1 MEFIQKYA
9 RVAGSD
15 DHGDD
20 DNMEDDVTTSEV
32 GNILT
37 KILLMIW
44 KQRLETTMI

>member
-32 GNILT
+32 GNISDKNFIDDMET
-37 KILLMIW
+37 KA
-44 KQRLETTMI
+44 